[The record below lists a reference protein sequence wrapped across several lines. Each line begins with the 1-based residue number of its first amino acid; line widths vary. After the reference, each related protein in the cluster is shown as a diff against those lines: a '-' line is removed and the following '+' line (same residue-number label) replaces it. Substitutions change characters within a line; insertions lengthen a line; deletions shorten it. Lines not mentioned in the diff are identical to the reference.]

1 MTNAKK
7 SNSDNNK
14 SRKPDNL
21 PRGRANNP
29 KRCVSLNYRS
39 PALPMAILCVAKF
52 P

>member
-21 PRGRANNP
+21 PRGRATIP
-29 KRCVSLNYRS
+29 KD
-39 PALPMAILCVAKF
+39 ALV
-52 P
+52 